1 MKKINENDLFFNFLK
16 KWKILIMILFMVIL
30 IVNTLYSFDY
40 KTWIWDN
47 DITSWQKI
55 IGISVSL
62 SSILGVLSVVFFAM
76 HKNIAYV
83 LGIINAV
90 LFAIFAFSFGLSIEG
105 FINLFIYIPIMI
117 MMWYKTTRIKND
129 KGKFESFRS
138 SIYSSI
144 FFVVLTIIL
153 TIIFYFTN
161 PLLNKITVSVLGQD
175 KVYEYGSNFRSYV
188 VGSILNSLINALSII
203 ALTMMVLGFR
213 DSWIVWIIKNIFSFI
228 FFGGVGFLNITTL
241 LINVIYMIISLY
253 LFMVTSNKNTIKIA
267 FSNSINFAEIN
278 EILKESRMEYFE
290 LELSKQ
296 IERNYGSIKQKL
308 KESLKIVKKSQ
319 FEDNVVLINYLLDQ
333 IFHLSKLKPK
343 NFLEKIKILFL
354 KFKYII
360 SLSLQNKL
368 DIIFVFHNSDN
379 YDSYVK
385 AKNKK
390 IFAKKIVFLDN
401 DLWSSYDEIRNNLL
415 HLRNKKDLKNYEKI
429 FFFNK

>member
-30 IVNTLYSFDY
+30 IINTLYSFDY

-83 LGIINAV
+83 LGIVNAV

-175 KVYEYGSNFRSYV
+175 KVYEYGSNFQNYV

-267 FSNSINFAEIN
+267 FSNSINFTEIN

-296 IERNYGSIKQKL
+296 IERNYGSIKRKL

-333 IFHLSKLKPK
+333 IFYLSKLKPK
-343 NFLEKIKILFL
+343 NFLEKIKIFFL

-385 AKNKK
+385 IKNKK

-401 DLWSSYDEIRNNLL
+401 DLWSSYNEIRNNLL
-415 HLRNKKDLKNYEKI
+415 QERNKKDLKNYEKI